1 MWTSPSAELPYDLL
15 LELALSPLTESELMK
30 ELLELQKLFTTER
43 KVDFSQY
50 HLDEKKVSS
59 YFLFHFPSNLP
70 KFDFLLEQLSTHAK
84 EQLYQNDFYDIGSGP
99 GTYSFAFLR
108 HAPKDYTGTVHL
120 VDHSELMLK
129 QARQLLTLA
138 FPDQKIEYH
147 QKFSKELLQRKNS
160 TLFFGHSLN
169 EMPGDVRRFY
179 FNSFL
184 GSMLLWIEPG
194 TPAVFQTLMLEREKL
209 ISQGFMPLFPCAAS
223 TACPALQREGEW
235 CHQVV
240 KAQQPPWLERL
251 SQKMQM
257 DRRSLPMMAHVYS
270 RQTDGEL
277 ASTKKARL
285 VRVKP
290 ATKYS
295 FEWEVCLLQGHSLQ
309 WLKVSLP
316 FKKLTKAEVK
326 SFEKISVGIEI
337 DLEFE
342 KELNADYFRVN
353 LVR

>member
-1 MWTSPSAELPYDLL
+1 
-15 LELALSPLTESELMK
+15 MK
-30 ELLELQKLFTTER
+30 ELLELQKFFTTER
-43 KVDFSQY
+43 KSDFSQY

-70 KFDFLLEQLSTHAK
+70 KFDFLLGQLSDSAK
-84 EQLYQNDFYDIGSGP
+84 ERLYQNDFYDIGSGP

-108 HAPKDYTGTVHL
+108 HAPKNYSGTVHL
-120 VDHSELMLK
+120 VDHSDLMLK
-129 QARQLLTLA
+129 QARLLLDRA

-147 QKFSKELLQRKNS
+147 QKFSKELLQKKTS

-169 EMPGDVRRFY
+169 EMSDDIRRY
-179 FNSFL
+179 FLNSFQGNL
-184 GSMLLWIEPG
+184 VLWIEPG
-194 TPAVFQTLMLEREKL
+194 TPAVFKTLMLERERL
-209 ISQGFMPLFPCAAS
+209 ITQGFTTLYPCAAS
-223 TACPALQREGEW
+223 TSCPALSREGEW

-240 KAQQPPWLERL
+240 RTQQPPWLERL

-270 RQTDGEL
+270 RGPEDE
-277 ASTKKARL
+277 SVNRKKARL
-285 VRVKP
+285 VRIKP

-295 FEWEVCLLQGHSLQ
+295 FEWEVCLVKEDSLQ

-316 FKKLTKAEVK
+316 FKKLSKSEVK
-326 SFEKISVGIEI
+326 SFERISVGIEI

>member
-1 MWTSPSAELPYDLL
+1 
-15 LELALSPLTESELMK
+15 MK

-43 KVDFSQY
+43 KADFSQY

-70 KFDFLLEQLSTHAK
+70 KFDFLLDQLSPRAK

-108 HAPKDYTGTVHL
+108 HAPKDYAGTVHL
-120 VDHSELMLK
+120 VDHSDLMLK
-129 QARQLLTLA
+129 QARQLFTRA
-138 FPDQKIEYH
+138 FPNQKIEYH
-147 QKFSKELLQRKNS
+147 QKFSKDLLQRKNS

-169 EMPGDVRRFY
+169 EMPTEVRRFY
-179 FNSFL
+179 LNSFL
-184 GSMLLWIEPG
+184 GSMVLWIEPG
-194 TPAVFQTLMLEREKL
+194 TPAVFQTLMLERERL
-209 ISQGFMPLFPCAAS
+209 ISQGFMPLYPCAAN
-223 TACPALQREGEW
+223 TACPALLREGEW

-240 KAQQPPWLERL
+240 KTQQPPWLERL

-257 DRRSLPMMAHVYS
+257 DRRSLPMMAHIYS
-270 RQTDGEL
+270 RENERE
-277 ASTKKARL
+277 SSVTKKARL

-295 FEWEVCLLQGHSLQ
+295 FEWEVCLLQEANLQ
-309 WLKVSLP
+309 WIKISLP
-316 FKKLTKAEVK
+316 FKKLSKSEVK
-326 SFEKISVGIEI
+326 SFEKISVGVEI

-342 KELNADYFRVN
+342 KELQPDYFRVN